1 MAIILRGDS
10 QSVSFPQNPASPIR
24 PEETTHDRSYG
35 VAGPGDGVEA
45 RTHQLSLLVEVNAAL
60 AGALDVEAVL
70 GTILA
75 RLADRERLSHARIY
89 RLDKTAG
96 EFRRV
101 AWGGRNGGSRCV
113 VSLKDPTLLAWVI
126 RQKEAVYVP
135 RVETDP
141 RCQGF
146 DAEEQCA
153 YAVPLQTCAD
163 FLGVLEVAADQPD
176 GIRAVTRKLIDQIAT
191 QAAQALERSELYK
204 QLRVS
209 EERFRSIFEQV
220 NFGVALASLDGRF
233 STVNPA
239 FARLLGYTGE
249 ELQGKHFLEI
259 THPQDAAAKQ
269 EQVETLLAGGTR
281 QVIFEA
287 RNLRKSGE
295 SVWCATNISLLHDAA
310 GRPAFFLGM
319 VQDIDERRKAEEERG
334 RLQQQLFQAQ
344 KMEALGTLAG
354 GIAHDF
360 NNLLSVMLGFASLAR
375 QRLGADDP
383 LQESMGMIEQS
394 AQRAADLTRQLLGF
408 ARPERQQVK
417 PVGVDDVLDRVRRM
431 VARTFDRNITIVVH
445 KGSEPLWV
453 NAEPSYLEQALL
465 NMCINARDAMP
476 QGGTLTLEAG
486 VVTLEA
492 QQPELPAARAPG
504 DYARI
509 SVRDTGTGITTEN
522 LPRVFEPF
530 FTTKDPGHGTGL
542 GLAMVYGFVKNHD
555 GFVKV
560 ESEPGEGALFT
571 ISLPLIPPPAPQTC
585 AGGLGQLEPGRGTV
599 LVVDDEPLVRAFA
612 AEGLK
617 GLGYQVL
624 VAEDGKQALQIFGQ
638 QSKEIDCVLLDLI
651 MPEVSGLETFRR
663 MRELD
668 PTARVVFA
676 SGYSTGEILRN
687 APDARS
693 AAFLGKPFT
702 LATLSMALRKAGV
715 GQPRG
720 GCDASGRNEA
730 GHGGSPAG
738 EMGKGP
744 VP

>member
-1 MAIILRGDS
+1 MG
-10 QSVSFPQNPASPIR
+10 
-24 PEETTHDRSYG
+24 PEEAIYAPPYG
-35 VAGPGDGVEA
+35 IAGQDEEA
-45 RTHQLSLLVEVNAAL
+45 EGRTHRLSLLVEVNAAL
-60 AGALDVEAVL
+60 AGALDVESVL
-70 GTILA
+70 GAILS

-89 RLDKTAG
+89 RLNESAG
-96 EFRRV
+96 ELQRV
-101 AWGGRNGGSRCV
+101 ACGGRNGGSRPI
-113 VSLKDPTLLAWVI
+113 VSLQDPTLQDPTLLAWAI
-126 RQKEAVYVP
+126 RQKEAIYVP
-135 RVETDP
+135 RVEIDP
-141 RCQGF
+141 RCQEF

-153 YAVPLQTCAD
+153 YAVPLQTQTGV
-163 FLGVLEVAADQPD
+163 LGVLDVAADQPD
-176 GIRAVTRKLIDQIAT
+176 GIRTVTRKLIDQIAA

-220 NFGVALASLDGRF
+220 DFGVVLASLDGRV

-239 FARLLGYTGE
+239 FARLLGYTCE
-249 ELQGKHFLEI
+249 ELQGKHFAEI
-259 THPQDAAAKQ
+259 SHPQDAATIKERLQALL
-269 EQVETLLAGGTR
+269 EGETGQISLER
-281 QVIFEA
+281 
-287 RNLRKSGE
+287 RYLRKSGE
-295 SVWCATNISLLHDAA
+295 SVWCTTSISLLHDAA
-310 GRPAFFLGM
+310 GRPAYFLGM
-319 VQDIDERRKAEEERG
+319 VQDIDERKKSEEERG

-383 LQESMGMIEQS
+383 LQESMHMIEQS

-417 PVGVDDVLDRVRRM
+417 PVCVDDVLDRVRRM
-431 VARTFDRNITIVVH
+431 VARTFDRNINVIVH
-445 KGSEPLWV
+445 KASEHLWV

-465 NMCINARDAMP
+465 NICINARDAMP
-476 QGGTLTLEAG
+476 QGGNLTLEAVAAG
-486 VVTLEA
+486 
-492 QQPELPAARAPG
+492 PETPPPGLPATCPKG
-504 DYARI
+504 SYANI
-509 SVRDTGTGITTEN
+509 SVQDTGTGIAPET

-530 FTTKDPGHGTGL
+530 FTTKETGRGTGL

-560 ESEPGEGALFT
+560 ESEPGQGALFT
-571 ISLPLIPPPAPQTC
+571 ISLPLIPPPAPQTG
-585 AGGLGQLEPGRGTV
+585 ASGLGQLEPGYGTV

-624 VAEDGKQALQIFGQ
+624 VAEDGKQALQVYEQHG
-638 QSKEIDCVLLDLI
+638 KEIDCVLLDLI

-668 PTARVVFA
+668 SKARVVFA

-693 AAFLGKPFT
+693 AGFIGKPFS
-702 LATLSMALRKAGV
+702 LAALSVALRKAGV

-720 GCDASGRNEA
+720 G
-730 GHGGSPAG
+730 
-738 EMGKGP
+738 
-744 VP
+744 